1 MSSGTPADADA
12 AMPSRLFDDPQVD
25 ARMRALIPRLAR
37 LGCLVYTIVALLN
50 GGFGGHYLG
59 TAALIGVAFVGTV
72 TIERLHI
79 LERAPGWVL
88 YTILMAYCGLVAVPI
103 DGVATPRPL
112 DEIISLLPV
121 FFAAIFFEG
130 RLRYAAAVNA
140 ALLQFGVASIW
151 VHPSVGGLVERLL
164 GYLVAARL
172 AAEIARVLR
181 DALARNDALHEVLAA
196 ASADP
201 GGAALAGP
209 GLTAALQLLEWDVG
223 AAVVEEGD
231 SLRLAASRGADP
243 SVLAADVSTPE
254 SAYGA
259 LVRAVLSAGAPRE
272 ATDRPSGSGLARPPG
287 LRLLVG
293 LPIRYRDDVIGVLLA
308 GSFSQRRRT
317 EDELDR
323 MRRIADQLGLA
334 LGAVRAYR
342 AEVQLAEQ
350 LQELN
355 NRKDEFLAN
364 VSHELRTPL
373 TSIRLACFLLT
384 TAWESL
390 DAVQVR
396 QTLDDLEQR
405 SADLSELVESL
416 LDEAV
421 AAAGALRLALS
432 RIEWQPTLTRWVRTA
447 EQLSG
452 RRVELSMPA
461 EPVISVG
468 DPAKLER
475 VVANLLGNAAKFS
488 PSDSRIGARLSL
500 DDDCVQLE
508 VVDSGIGIRADE
520 LPRIFER
527 FYQADGSPTRSVG
540 GVGIGLS
547 LVKHFVTAHGGTVS
561 AQSRAGLGSTFT
573 VRLPLEPVPA
583 AASTR

>member
-1 MSSGTPADADA
+1 MSGTDLAGTEGTR
-12 AMPSRLFDDPQVD
+12 PSRLFDDPQVD
-25 ARMRALIPRLAR
+25 ARMRAVVPRMAL
-37 LGCLVYTIVALLN
+37 LGCLVYAVVGLLS
-50 GGFGGHYLG
+50 GGFGGHYLA
-59 TAALIGVAFVGTV
+59 TAVLIAIALVGTV
-72 TIERLHI
+72 SIERLHV

-88 YTILMAYCGLVAVPI
+88 FAILMAYVALIAMPV
-103 DGVATPRPL
+103 DRLETPRPI
-112 DEIISLLPV
+112 DEIFGLLPV

-130 RLRYAAAVNA
+130 RLRYAAAVTA
-140 ALLQFGVASIW
+140 ALLQFGVTSIFASAT
-151 VHPSVGGLVERLL
+151 VGGLAERLL

-209 GLTAALQLLEWDVG
+209 GLTAALRLLEWDVG
-223 AAVVEEGD
+223 AAVVDEGD
-231 SLRLAASRGADP
+231 SLRLAASRGVDRITLE
-243 SVLAADVSTPE
+243 SELVSSG

-259 LVRAVLSAGAPRE
+259 LVRAVLGAGERQE
-272 ATDRPSGSGLARPPG
+272 AVGRNGSRLAVPTG
-287 LRLLVG
+287 LRVLVG
-293 LPIRYRDDVIGVLLA
+293 LPIRYRGDVIGVLLA
-308 GSFSQRRRT
+308 GSSAPRRRT

-342 AEVQLAEQ
+342 SEVRLAEQ

-355 NRKDEFLAN
+355 QRKDEFLAN

-373 TSIRLACFLLT
+373 TSIRLACFVLA
-384 TAWESL
+384 TAWDSL
-390 DAVQVR
+390 DPAKIR
-396 QTLDDLEQR
+396 ETIDDLERR

-421 AAAGALRLALS
+421 AAAGALRLAVT
-432 RIEWQPTLTRWVRTA
+432 RIDWQPTLTRWVRTG
-447 EQLSG
+447 EKVSG
-452 RRVELSMPA
+452 RPVELSMPA
-461 EPVISVG
+461 EPVVSLG

-488 PSDSRIGARLSL
+488 PDDSPIRARLSE
-500 DDDCVQLE
+500 DDGCVQLE
-508 VVDSGIGIRADE
+508 VTDAGIGIPPEE
-520 LPRIFER
+520 LPRIFDR

-547 LVKHFVTAHGGTVS
+547 LVRHFVTAHGGTVS
-561 AQSRAGLGSTFT
+561 VRSSPGLGSTFT
-573 VRLPLEPVPA
+573 VRLPLEP
-583 AASTR
+583 ASVEVATR

>member
-1 MSSGTPADADA
+1 
-12 AMPSRLFDDPQVD
+12 MPSRLFDDPQAD
-25 ARMRALIPRLAR
+25 ARMRAIIPRMAL
-37 LGCLVYTIVALLN
+37 LGCLVYAVVGLLS
-50 GGFGGHYLG
+50 GGFGGHYLA
-59 TAALIGVAFVGTV
+59 TAVLIAVGLVGTV
-72 TIERLHI
+72 FIERLHV

-88 YTILMAYCGLVAVPI
+88 YAILMAYVVLIAMPV
-103 DGVATPRPL
+103 DRLETPRPI
-112 DEIISLLPV
+112 DEIFGLLPV

-130 RLRYAAAVNA
+130 RLRYAAAVTA
-140 ALLQFGVASIW
+140 ALLQFGVTSLFAQATL
-151 VHPSVGGLVERLL
+151 GGLMERLL

-209 GLTAALQLLEWDVG
+209 GLTAALRLLEWDVG
-223 AAVVEEGD
+223 AAVVDEGD
-231 SLRLAASRGADP
+231 SLRLAASRGADRARLE
-243 SVLAADVSTPE
+243 SDLASST

-259 LVRAVLSAGAPRE
+259 LVRAVLTAGERQE
-272 ATDRPSGSGLARPPG
+272 AVARNGSRLAVPTG
-287 LRLLVG
+287 LRVLVA
-293 LPIRYRDDVIGVLLA
+293 LPIRYRGEVIGVLLA
-308 GSFSQRRRT
+308 GSAGPRRRT

-334 LGAVRAYR
+334 LGAVGAYR
-342 AEVQLAEQ
+342 AEVRLAEQ

-355 NRKDEFLAN
+355 QRKDEFLAN

-373 TSIRLACFLLT
+373 TSIRLACFVLAN
-384 TAWESL
+384 AWETL
-390 DAVQVR
+390 DPAKIR
-396 QTLDDLEQR
+396 TTIDDLERR

-421 AAAGALRLALS
+421 AAAGALRLAVT
-432 RIEWQPTLTRWVRTA
+432 RIEWQSTLARWVRTA
-447 EQLSG
+447 EQVSG
-452 RRVELSMPA
+452 RRVALRMPA
-461 EPVISVG
+461 EPVVSVG

-488 PSDSRIGARLSL
+488 APDSPIYAELSE
-500 DDDCVQLE
+500 DDGCVQLE
-508 VVDSGIGIRADE
+508 VADDGIGIPAEE
-520 LPRIFER
+520 LPRIFDR

-547 LVKHFVTAHGGTVS
+547 LVRHFVTAHGGSVS
-561 AQSRAGLGSTFT
+561 VRSSPGSGSTFT
-573 VRLPLEPVPA
+573 VRLPREPVA
-583 AASTR
+583 AEVARR

>member
-1 MSSGTPADADA
+1 
-12 AMPSRLFDDPQVD
+12 MPSRLFDDPQAD
-25 ARMRALIPRLAR
+25 ARMRAIIPRMAL
-37 LGCLVYTIVALLN
+37 LGCLVYAIVGLLS
-50 GGFGGHYLG
+50 GGFGGHYLA
-59 TAALIGVAFVGTV
+59 TAALIAIGVVGTLF
-72 TIERLHI
+72 IERLHV

-88 YTILMAYCGLVAVPI
+88 YAILMAYVLLIATPV
-103 DGVATPRPL
+103 DRLETPRPL
-112 DEIISLLPV
+112 DEIFGLLPV

-140 ALLQFGVASIW
+140 ALLQFGMTALFAQA
-151 VHPSVGGLVERLL
+151 SVGGLGERLL

-201 GGAALAGP
+201 GGTALAGP
-209 GLTAALQLLEWDVG
+209 GLTAALRLLEWDVG
-223 AAVVEEGD
+223 AAVVAEGD
-231 SLRLAASRGADP
+231 SLRLAASRGADR
-243 SVLAADVSTPE
+243 VLLAADVDAPA

-259 LVRAVLSAGAPRE
+259 LVRAVLAAGDRCEALGRDGSA
-272 ATDRPSGSGLARPPG
+272 LAVPAG
-287 LRLLVG
+287 LRILLG
-293 LPIRYRDDVIGVLLA
+293 IPIRYRGEVIGVLLA
-308 GSFSQRRRT
+308 GSAAPRRRT

-342 AEVQLAEQ
+342 AEVRLAEQ

-355 NRKDEFLAN
+355 QRKDEFLAN

-373 TSIRLACFLLT
+373 TSIRLACFVLT
-384 TAWESL
+384 TAWDSL
-390 DAVQVR
+390 DPAKVR
-396 QTLDDLEQR
+396 ETIDDLERR
-405 SADLSELVESL
+405 SADLSELVEAL

-421 AAAGALRLALS
+421 AAAGALRLALT
-432 RIEWQPTLTRWVRTA
+432 RIDWQPTLARWVRTA
-447 EQLSG
+447 EQVSG

-461 EPVISVG
+461 EPVVSTG

-488 PSDSRIGARLSL
+488 PPDSAICARLSE
-500 DDDCVQLE
+500 DDSCVELE
-508 VVDSGIGIRADE
+508 VTDTGIGIPADE
-520 LPRIFER
+520 LPRIFDR
-527 FYQADGSPTRSVG
+527 FYQADGSPTRTVG

-547 LVKHFVTAHGGTVS
+547 LVRHFVTAHGGRVS
-561 AQSRAGLGSTFT
+561 VRSSPGRGATFT
-573 VRLPLEPVPA
+573 VRLPLDPVPA
-583 AASTR
+583 GAGTR